1 MHDLAVQAHR
11 VRNEFSS
18 ISNKQYDKQ
27 TCTHLIEQIQSMA
40 LGIANDTQGDE
51 IKTAN
56 EISTW
61 TQMPSTPRLR
71 RIVWF
76 SQVARLKELGSGG
89 RRV

>member
-1 MHDLAVQAHR
+1 MQHSIEELIRRINSMHDLAVQAHR

-51 IKTAN
+51 IKTEMDYKN
-56 EISTW
+56 VTDE
-61 TQMPSTPRLR
+61 
-71 RIVWF
+71 RI
-76 SQVARLKELGSGG
+76 
-89 RRV
+89 

>member
-1 MHDLAVQAHR
+1 MQHSIEELIRRINSMHDLAVQSHR

-51 IKTAN
+51 IKTEMDYKN
-56 EISTW
+56 VED
-61 TQMPSTPRLR
+61 
-71 RIVWF
+71 
-76 SQVARLKELGSGG
+76 E
-89 RRV
+89 RV

>member
-1 MHDLAVQAHR
+1 MQHSIEELIRRINSMHDLAVQAHR

-51 IKTAN
+51 IKTEMDYKN
-56 EISTW
+56 VED
-61 TQMPSTPRLR
+61 
-71 RIVWF
+71 
-76 SQVARLKELGSGG
+76 E
-89 RRV
+89 RV

>member
-1 MHDLAVQAHR
+1 MQHSIEELIRRINSMHDLAVQAHR

-51 IKTAN
+51 IKTEMEFKN
-56 EISTW
+56 VGEEG
-61 TQMPSTPRLR
+61 
-71 RIVWF
+71 V
-76 SQVARLKELGSGG
+76 
-89 RRV
+89 